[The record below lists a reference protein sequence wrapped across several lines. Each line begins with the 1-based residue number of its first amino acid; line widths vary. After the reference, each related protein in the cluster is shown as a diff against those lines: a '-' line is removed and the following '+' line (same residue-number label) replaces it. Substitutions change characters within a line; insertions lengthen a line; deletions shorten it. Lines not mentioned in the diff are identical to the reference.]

1 MSVPAALRDDHE
13 LLTGVVRDA
22 GVMALRFFQG
32 GVKSWH
38 KKPND
43 PVSEADIAVDQ
54 MLHDRLTADRPDY
67 SWLSEESGQGLR
79 SGRHR
84 WIVDP
89 IDGTRAFIERSEEP
103 TPELQSLMRTSFA
116 VFSLKKK
123 KPQQITT

>member
-1 MSVPAALRDDHE
+1 
-13 LLTGVVRDA
+13 
-22 GVMALRFFQG
+22 MALRFFQG

-54 MLHDRLTADRPDY
+54 MLHDRLTAARPDY
-67 SWLSEESGQGLR
+67 SWLSEESGKELR

-89 IDGTRAFIERSEEP
+89 IDGPRAFNEGKTEFTVCVQSED
-103 TPELQSLMRTSFA
+103 SRTWKECGSMFVSPGTQA
-116 VFSLKKK
+116 QEKK
-123 KPQQITT
+123 